1 METFSGN
8 ANHRWKFFQIG
19 GFDQV
24 RLETADDLCNLDRL
38 DEKLWAAL
46 SCPTWGV
53 RFDKRTLDYIDTD
66 GDGRIRVPEVKSA
79 VRWVCS
85 VLKDPGEIFQQK
97 SGLPLSSVNID
108 NLEGQQILASA
119 KQILKNLNKPDAVVI
134 TPEDTLDIN
143 LAFVNTDFNG
153 DGIIPEDTA
162 QDEELKSVIRDII
175 STLGPETDRSGK
187 PGISEAKVMQFFE
200 EAEAFSNW
208 WKEAE
213 PDLEDALPMGD
224 QIESAVGIFKSVES
238 KINDYF
244 IRCRMAEFDP
254 VAAEALNPAL
264 SHYQILADKNLA
276 VSAEDLA
283 GFPIAKIEAQRPLPL
298 KEGLN
303 PVWASQMKDFNTQ
316 VVLPLLGEKDFL
328 THSEWEALS
337 GRFSLFENWNNSKK
351 KYIAEQL
358 GIQRI
363 REILAGNGKELILA
377 LIAQDK
383 ALEPEF
389 NAISLV
395 DKLTL
400 FYRDLIDFLN
410 NYVSFQDF
418 YGLKKSAIFQ
428 AGELYLDQRC
438 FKLCILVEDA
448 AQHSAIATLSG
459 TYLIYCDCTRK
470 NSDEKLT
477 IVAGVTNGDA
487 ENLMVGRNGVFYDR
501 DGWDWDATVIKIV
514 EHPISI
520 RQAFWM
526 PYKRIARMIEEQI
539 EKFAAAR
546 EKASMDKA
554 STETANVSQA
564 AESGAAPASQSFD
577 VAKFAGIFAAIGL
590 AIGALGTALAAIF
603 TGFLSLA
610 WWQMPLAILGVILV
624 ISVPSMIIA
633 ALKLRKRNLAPI
645 LDANGWAVN
654 TLAKMNIPFGTALT
668 SIAELPRGAKRIK
681 KDPFA
686 EKKRPWSLYIFI
698 LIIIS
703 IIVLL
708 FRNYDSIKNY
718 IPKIF

>member
-1 METFSGN
+1 MGKS
-8 ANHRWKFFQIG
+8 ANSYHRWKFFQIG

-24 RLETADDLCNLDRL
+24 RLETGNDLNSLDFL

-53 RFDKRTLDYIDTD
+53 RFDKRTLDFIDTD

-79 VRWVCS
+79 VRWACS
-85 VLKDPGEIFQQK
+85 VLKDPGEFFSQK
-97 SGLPLSSVNID
+97 SGLPLSSINDDSV
-108 NLEGQQILASA
+108 EGKQILASA
-119 KQILKNLNKPDAVVI
+119 KQILKNLNKPDALEI
-134 TPEDTLDIN
+134 TPEDTSDIH
-143 LAFVNTDFNG
+143 LAFANTDFNG
-153 DGIIPEDTA
+153 DGIIPEDSA
-162 QDEELKSVIRDII
+162 QYDELKAVIRDII
-175 STLGPETDRSGK
+175 STVGAETDRSGK
-187 PGISEAKVMQFFE
+187 PGVSEDKVLQFFE
-200 EAEAFSNW
+200 EAQAFSDW
-208 WKEAE
+208 WKNAE
-213 PDLEDALPMGD
+213 PDLEDVLPLGD
-224 QIESAVGIFKSVES
+224 KIESAVAIFKSVES

-254 VAAEALNPAL
+254 KATEALNPTL
-264 SHYQILADKNLA
+264 THYQTIADKNLLI
-276 VSAEDLA
+276 SAEDMA

-303 PVWASQMKDFNTQ
+303 PVWISPMQEFNSQ
-316 VVLPLLGEKDFL
+316 VVNPLIGEKDFL
-328 THSEWEALS
+328 TQHDWEQLS
-337 GRFSLFENWNNSKK
+337 GRFFLFENWQNSKK
-351 KYIAEQL
+351 KFIAEHL
-358 GIQRI
+358 GIQRV
-363 REILAGNGKELILA
+363 RELLSGTGKESLLA

-389 NAISLV
+389 NAIALV

-400 FYRDLIDFLN
+400 YYRDLVVFLN

-438 FKLCILVEDA
+438 FKLCIPVEDVA
-448 AQHSAIATLSG
+448 HHSTIATLSG
-459 TYLIYCDCTRK
+459 TYLLYCDCIRRNTG
-470 NSDEKLT
+470 EKIT
-477 IVAGVTNGDA
+477 IVAGVTNGDSD
-487 ENLMVGRNGVFYDR
+487 NLMVGRNGVFYDR
-501 DGWDWDATVIKIV
+501 DGRDWDATVIKIV

-546 EKASMDKA
+546 EKATLDKA
-554 STETANVSQA
+554 SADVSNVSES
-564 AESGAAPASQSFD
+564 AEAGKAPAPSSFD

-590 AIGALGTALAAIF
+590 AIGALGTAMAAIL

-610 WWQMPLAILGVILV
+610 WWQMPVVIIGVILI

-633 ALKLRKRNLAPI
+633 GLKLRKRNLAPI

-668 SIAELPRGAKRIK
+668 LVAELPKGAKRIK

-686 EKKRPWSLYIFI
+686 EKKRPWKFYLFIVVLISVIVILY
-698 LIIIS
+698 
-703 IIVLL
+703 
-708 FRNYDSIKNY
+708 RNYELIEKY
-718 IPKIF
+718 IPNIF